1 MDKPSAK
8 ATVAMEKEAVATAAR
23 SAAATAGARAKDL
36 AAKAAEAA
44 AVSAAATA
52 AAAAAKGF
60 DSNPTMANPPSAMGG
75 ASASAVIPSTETG
88 QSGSTTQQ
96 KKSTSAGKTNRS
108 KGNKRS
114 AASVDDAY
122 ALAMGA
128 GGEDAAESA
137 QWMEAAQEQK
147 LPTVGIDLVSTHL
160 CILHKQ
166 LSLRKSCFS

>member
-60 DSNPTMANPPSAMGG
+60 DSNPAMANPPSTMGG
-75 ASASAVIPSTETG
+75 ADATAVNPSIETG
-88 QSGSTTQQ
+88 RSGSATQQ
-96 KKSTSAGKTNRS
+96 KRSTAGGKTSSN
-108 KGNKRS
+108 KGSKRS

-122 ALAMGA
+122 AVAMGA

-137 QWMEAAQEQK
+137 QWMDAAQEQK
-147 LPTVGIDLVSTHL
+147 LPTVGIDLVSTQSFKL
-160 CILHKQ
+160 PK
-166 LSLRKSCFS
+166 

>member
-52 AAAAAKGF
+52 AAAKGF
-60 DSNPTMANPPSAMGG
+60 DSNPAMANPPSTMGG
-75 ASASAVIPSTETG
+75 ADATAVNPSIETG
-88 QSGSTTQQ
+88 RSGSATQQ
-96 KKSTSAGKTNRS
+96 KRSTAGGKTSSN
-108 KGNKRS
+108 KGSKRS

-122 ALAMGA
+122 AVAMGA